1 MTDWKKIRAEFPA
14 LENWIFLNTATFG
27 QLPKRATEAVAC
39 HFARRDRYACSD
51 FMGWFEDADSV
62 RATIARLI
70 HAAADDIAF
79 IPNACTGLSL
89 MMGGMDWKPGD
100 RIVTLEDE
108 FPNHYYYPGYLAA
121 QGVEFIET
129 PFERFYDA
137 INQRTRLVALSMV
150 NYSTGFRP
158 PLEEISGFLRER
170 GVMLYLDGTQGLGA
184 LQLDISAIRPAMLSV
199 DGYKWLLAPTGG
211 GFIYVD
217 SELRRHLRPNIIG
230 WRSHRDWRNHE
241 NLHHGTPEFGTEAEK
256 YEGGMLSFGP
266 IYGMAASVEM
276 MLEIG
281 PEVID
286 ERVMQLAGSVRDIL
300 RRAGGVLR
308 ADSDS
313 LYISPVV
320 TARFEEKDAGVLA
333 HELKSR
339 KVLVAAR
346 HGNLRVSPH
355 FYNDETDL
363 ERFEAALKQVL

>member
-1 MTDWKKIRAEFPA
+1 
-14 LENWIFLNTATFG
+14 
-27 QLPKRATEAVAC
+27 
-39 HFARRDRYACSD
+39 
-51 FMGWFEDADSV
+51 
-62 RATIARLI
+62 
-70 HAAADDIAF
+70 
-79 IPNACTGLSL
+79 
-89 MMGGMDWKPGD
+89 
-100 RIVTLEDE
+100 
-108 FPNHYYYPGYLAA
+108 
-121 QGVEFIET
+121 
-129 PFERFYDA
+129 
-137 INQRTRLVALSMV
+137 MV

-363 ERFEAALKQVL
+363 ERFEVALKQVL